1 MALLI
6 TQGSTTLYK
15 VDTLTGTKTA
25 LTLPTG
31 VTLSSTRR
39 PRFAVLNQFVV
50 VVNSPTRN
58 ICIDPEGNVRVL
70 VPRAPSSPPAV
81 AASGTGLTGS
91 YEIRQSFIVKDSI
104 GTVIMESALSPPSLA
119 FAASNQGLG
128 ITNIAVSEDS
138 VSARRLY
145 RNTASGDDFYFL
157 QDVEG
162 NVTTAVVNALSDA
175 GLALLPVMSG
185 QLQGPPGTLA
195 SSRLRNIVSWKN
207 RLWGTGDDPDK
218 VDSVVYTEDGLVYAW
233 PNELTA
239 YPKGQDAEGI
249 VAFAPRRDQL
259 GLLKRNGVWQITGDS
274 RLNFKV
280 VQLNVE
286 QGRGGCIAAET
297 VIVNNDRAYWLGKD
311 GVYEW
316 GPEGVKCISDEK
328 VGPWFRGD
336 AYFTR
341 SRFAN
346 AFARYNARTTS
357 YELHL
362 AALGSSVE
370 DRWVSFNT
378 TNRQWYGP
386 HKTALFTPSAAAT
399 AEDGNGLPITVVGGT
414 DGILYTGNAANYR
427 DGSATAIDFDC
438 YGPFHFENAPD
449 VDHFFGELS
458 VLSGVESG
466 GTLTVTPTVG
476 RLNASAGTAISHDL
490 TKGRERLRRL
500 GTGAGCRLRF
510 SQATVNQGVRIY
522 GYELPTHELGRR

>member
-6 TQGSTTLYK
+6 AQGATTLYK
-15 VDTLTGTKTA
+15 VDTLTGTATA
-25 LTLPTG
+25 LTLPSG

-58 ICIDPEGNVRVL
+58 IAIDPEGVVRVL
-70 VPRAPSSPPAV
+70 VPRAPTSPPAV
-81 AASGTGLTGS
+81 GASGTGLTGS
-91 YEIRQSFIVKDSI
+91 YEIRQSFIVKDTI
-104 GTVIMESALSPPSLA
+104 GNLIMESALSPSSLP
-119 FAASNQGLG
+119 FTASNQGLS
-128 ITNIAVSEDS
+128 ITNIAISEDS
-138 VSARRLY
+138 ITARRLY
-145 RNTASGDDFYFL
+145 RNTAGGDDFFFL

-162 NVTTAVVNALSDA
+162 NTTTAVVNALSDA
-175 GLALLPVMSG
+175 GLSLLPVMAAS
-185 QLQGPPGTLA
+185 LVSPPGTLQ

-207 RLWGTGDDPDK
+207 RLWAVSDDPEE
-218 VDSVVYTEDGLVYAW
+218 VDTVVYTDDGKVYAW
-233 PNELTA
+233 PNQLSA

-274 RLNFKV
+274 NSNFKV

-286 QGRGGCIAAET
+286 QGRGGCVAAES
-297 VIVNNDRAYWLGKD
+297 ILIINDRAYWLGKD

-316 GPEGVKCISDEK
+316 GPQGVVCISDET
-328 VGPWFRGD
+328 VGPWFKGD
-336 AYFTR
+336 ATFTR

-346 AFARYNARTTS
+346 AFARYNPRTTS

-378 TNRQWYGP
+378 KNRKWYGP
-386 HKTALFTPSAAAT
+386 HKTGLFTPSASAT
-399 AEDGNGLPITVVGGT
+399 AEDGNGLPITVIGGA
-414 DGILYTGNAANYR
+414 DGIIYLGNSANYR

-449 VDHFFGELS
+449 IEHCFGELS
-458 VLSGVESG
+458 MLSKVESG
-466 GTLTVTPTVG
+466 GTLTITPTVG
-476 RLNASAGTAISHDL
+476 RLNTAAGTAISHDL

-500 GTGAGCRLRF
+500 GTGAGARLRF
-510 SQATVNQGVRIY
+510 QQAKVNQGVSIY
-522 GYELPTHELGRR
+522 GYEVPTHELGRR